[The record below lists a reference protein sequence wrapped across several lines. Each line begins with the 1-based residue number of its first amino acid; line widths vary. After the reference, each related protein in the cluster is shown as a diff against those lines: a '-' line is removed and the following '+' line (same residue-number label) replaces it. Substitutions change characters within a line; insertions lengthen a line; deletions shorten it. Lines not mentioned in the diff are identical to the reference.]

1 MWKKNLSINKFWV
14 LFLLVFLS
22 AQLSAAANGLD
33 MEKHDQVIRLTLK
46 GAQDYVVKHALE
58 TRNAKLDIKEAKKKI
73 WETTAFGLPQI
84 TTTVGYQ
91 NMLKLPTTLIPAI
104 IFDPDAPEDEFLELQ
119 FGVQHNATV
128 DIAVNQLLFS
138 GPYIVGLRAAKIF
151 LQLSKDQLKKSEI
164 QVKETVTR
172 TYYLVLLALETK
184 ITIEENLK
192 NLQRLLYE
200 TRELYQEGFL
210 EENDLDQ
217 IQLSVSNLNNALRS
231 INRQIRIS
239 QRLLKFQMGMSLET
253 EIQISENLGAI
264 TREINA
270 QELLQLDLSI
280 HNHIDYK
287 IITTQE
293 KSLSLVLK
301 KEITEYFPSIAA
313 FFNYTLT
320 AMRDEFNF
328 FRNTDESWFPS
339 MIAGINITIPIFD
352 SGIKAAKIQQAKY
365 QLQKIRNSKKQV
377 EEGLQLQ
384 YTQAKSEF
392 ADALENSKTNVANVQ
407 LARKIYNKATI
418 KYKEGLIASLE
429 LIQLHNQYLNAEATY
444 IRTMVDLLNAKTKL
458 DVVLNR
464 L

>member
-1 MWKKNLSINKFWV
+1 MGKKNLSISKFLV

-33 MEKHDQVIRLTLK
+33 MEKQDQVIRLTLK
-46 GAQDYVVKHALE
+46 GALDYAVKHALE

-184 ITIEENLK
+184 ITLEENLK

-231 INRQIRIS
+231 INRQIRVT
-239 QRLLKFQMGMSLET
+239 QRLLKFQMGMPLKT
-253 EIQISENLGAI
+253 EIQISENLGTI
-264 TREINA
+264 TREINT

-301 KEITEYFPSIAA
+301 KEKTEYFPSIAA

-320 AMRDEFNF
+320 AMRNEFNF
-328 FRNTDESWFPS
+328 FRNNDESWFPS

-392 ADALENSKTNVANVQ
+392 SDALKNSKTNVTNVQ
-407 LARKIYNKATI
+407 LARKIYNKAAI

>member
-1 MWKKNLSINKFWV
+1 MGKKNLYINKFWV

-22 AQLSAAANGLD
+22 AQLSAATNGPD
-33 MEKHDQVIRLTLK
+33 VEKQDQVIRLTLK
-46 GAQDYVVKHALE
+46 GAQDYAVKHALE

-184 ITIEENLK
+184 ITIEENVK

-217 IQLSVSNLNNALRS
+217 IQLSVSNLNNAQRS
-231 INRQIRIS
+231 INRQIRVT
-239 QRLLKFQMGMSLET
+239 QRLLKFQMGMPLET
-253 EIQISENLGAI
+253 EIHISENLGAI
-264 TREINA
+264 TKEINA

-384 YTQAKSEF
+384 YTQAISEF
-392 ADALENSKTNVANVQ
+392 ANALENSKTNVANVQ

-429 LIQLHNQYLNAEATY
+429 LIQLHNQYLNAETIY

>member
-1 MWKKNLSINKFWV
+1 MGKKNLSINKCWV

-22 AQLSAAANGLD
+22 AQLSAAANRLD
-33 MEKHDQVIRLTLK
+33 MEKQDQVIRLTLK
-46 GAQDYVVKHALE
+46 GAQDYAVKHALE

-184 ITIEENLK
+184 ITLEENLK

-200 TRELYQEGFL
+200 TGELYQEGFL

-231 INRQIRIS
+231 INRQIRVT

-392 ADALENSKTNVANVQ
+392 ADALENSKTNIANVQ

-429 LIQLHNQYLNAEATY
+429 LIQLHNQLLNAEATY
-444 IRTMVDLLNAKTKL
+444 IKTMVDLLNAKTKL

>member
-46 GAQDYVVKHALE
+46 GAQDYAVKHALE

-377 EEGLQLQ
+377 EEGLQLH

>member
-46 GAQDYVVKHALE
+46 GAQDYAVKHALE

-264 TREINA
+264 TSEINA

-293 KSLSLVLK
+293 KSLALVLK

>member
-46 GAQDYVVKHALE
+46 GAQDYAVKHALE

>member
-1 MWKKNLSINKFWV
+1 MGKKNLSINKCWV

-33 MEKHDQVIRLTLK
+33 MEKQDQVIRLTLK
-46 GAQDYVVKHALE
+46 GALDYAVKHALE

-138 GPYIVGLRAAKIF
+138 GPYIVGLQAAKIF

-184 ITIEENLK
+184 ITLEENLK

-231 INRQIRIS
+231 INRQIRVT
-239 QRLLKFQMGMSLET
+239 QRLLKFQMGMPLKT

-264 TREINA
+264 TREINT

-301 KEITEYFPSIAA
+301 KEKTEYFPSIAA

-320 AMRDEFNF
+320 AMRNEFNF
-328 FRNTDESWFPS
+328 FRNNDESWFPS

-392 ADALENSKTNVANVQ
+392 SDALENSKTNIANVQ
-407 LARKIYNKATI
+407 LARKIYNKAAI